1 MRPTT
6 ITGRAEL
13 IELAD
18 RLLAAVRPFASPGH
32 ARLALPGTPGGY
44 GSDVDELEAYART
57 FLLAGFRL
65 AGEEGRDPVGYA
77 EWYAR
82 GLVAG
87 TDPHSSERWVRPTEH
102 AQRSEE
108 RRVGRECGYRQSRHA

>member
-65 AGEEGRDPVGYA
+65 AGEEGRDPAGYA
-77 EWYAR
+77 EGYAR
-82 GLVAG
+82 GLG
-87 TDPHSSERWVRPTEH
+87 
-102 AQRSEE
+102 RSEE
-108 RRVGRECGYRQSRHA
+108 HTPERQSRGQLVRRLLLGHQKTRNPGA